1 MRASACARIRV
12 AVGGLRVGM
21 SLGAAIVRCVGS
33 VARERA
39 YPPYCI
45 ELCLYSRYVSAARRS
60 AGGGGGVCVSRV
72 CTVVCATSVISEEL
86 RFRAEFFKRR
96 FNEHGTATPSASRV
110 PATHCHSHTAYVHS

>member
-60 AGGGGGVCVSRV
+60 AGGGRRCVCVACLYGRV
-72 CTVVCATSVISEEL
+72 RDVCN
-86 RFRAEFFKRR
+86 F
-96 FNEHGTATPSASRV
+96 
-110 PATHCHSHTAYVHS
+110 